1 MTPDPVLIVKYYIAV
16 LKIPRSIPKAI
27 EYFKGIYEKMNADTR
42 YSGLA
47 AKLTAFDDAIR
58 DYDTK
63 QAAFKQRPPAITKQ
77 VRDDAKTLAETRAK
91 GLCGDVQQL
100 VLDNP
105 SYDESIITG
114 ANMFVK
120 VVTKRE
126 KQKIGVKDTSQ
137 SGTVEVLGEG
147 EGPHEWEQSEDGET
161 WKRLDATLTSKTT
174 VTGLVKGKTYFF
186 RSRQILTHGEYG
198 PWSTPVDIVA
208 R

>member
-1 MTPDPVLIVKYYIAV
+1 MAPDPELIVTYYIAV

-47 AKLTAFDDAIR
+47 TKLTAFNDAIH

-77 VRDDAKTLAETRAK
+77 VRDDAKTLADIRAK

-100 VLDNP
+100 VFDNP
-105 SYDESIITG
+105 SYAESIITG

-120 VVTKRE
+120 VITKRE
-126 KQKIGVKDTSQ
+126 KQKIGVKDTNQ

-147 EGPHEWEQSEDGET
+147 EGPHEWEQREDGEN
-161 WKRLDATLTSKTT
+161 WIRLDSTLTSKKT
-174 VTGLVKGKTYFF
+174 VTGLVKGKTYYF
-186 RSRQILTHGEYG
+186 RSRQILRHGEYG
-198 PWSTPVDIVA
+198 PWSIPVEITA